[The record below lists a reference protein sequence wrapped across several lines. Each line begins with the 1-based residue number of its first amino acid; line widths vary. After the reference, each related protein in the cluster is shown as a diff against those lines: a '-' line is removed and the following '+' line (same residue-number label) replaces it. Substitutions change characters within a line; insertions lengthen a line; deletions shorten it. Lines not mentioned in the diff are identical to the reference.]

1 LYVLLL
7 VNLTCEC
14 PHFVDAHFHLD
25 ESSTNHNSHQIPQQR
40 SLRLLYE
47 AAAHRSRLEDETK
60 RITTFLLYAE
70 GAAETVIRSSPVG
83 CCARGMPHHR
93 PHQWRDTGRQVLSVC
108 FGAESKNLIVRAPLK
123 KSDCVCVCYRWQD
136 VLKDPECQCKPAS
149 PECVHVFGRSMLYP
163 CMQVMMHI
171 S

>member
-1 LYVLLL
+1 MLISIWMSRPRTTTPTKFPSRDHCGCCTKQLL
-7 VNLTCEC
+7 
-14 PHFVDAHFHLD
+14 
-25 ESSTNHNSHQIPQQR
+25 
-40 SLRLLYE
+40 
-47 AAAHRSRLEDETK
+47 RSRFEDETK

-149 PECVHVFGRSMLYP
+149 PKCSCLWKEHVVSMHAGHDAYLLTLMFF
-163 CMQVMMHI
+163 CM
-171 S
+171 

>member
-1 LYVLLL
+1 M
-7 VNLTCEC
+7 NLTCEC

-123 KSDCVCVCYRWQD
+123 RAIVCVCATDGRTCSRT
-136 VLKDPECQCKPAS
+136 PSAS
-149 PECVHVFGRSMLYP
+149 ASRRALSVHVFGRSMLYP